1 MVIGDG
7 VLGDPLH
14 AKSAR
19 RGISPEM
26 AIRLSKAFGSAP
38 TVWAGMQLDYDMAL
52 ALRHADRINVR
63 RIPRPD
69 AAE

>member
-1 MVIGDG
+1 
-7 VLGDPLH
+7 
-14 AKSAR
+14 
-19 RGISPEM
+19 M